1 MAKRHSDALAISDG
15 TCNPSGIALSIAGAC
30 REVHDEHGTPSADA
44 AVRLMV
50 YQLADVCHTAALDDL
65 DVYNQLM
72 GVCQWNSTH
81 LATGAVHRILHP
93 ERPCGRRL

>member
-1 MAKRHSDALAISDG
+1 MAKRHSDAQEHLLGA
-15 TCNPSGIALSIAGAC
+15 CNPSGIALSIAGAC
-30 REVHDEHGTPSADA
+30 QEVRDEHGTPSADA

-72 GVCQWNSTH
+72 EVCQRCSVVT
-81 LATGAVHRILHP
+81 AEGAS
-93 ERPCGRRL
+93 